1 MPIWQTRIITIKKVT
16 LSYVLL
22 YKERHKMS
30 RFSRF
35 TNNIKVLQQ
44 ELKSIKSQPLE
55 GFRIED
61 NEDNIFKWQ
70 IGVFGPPGTIYEGG
84 YFKGAKIMILVLLK
98 SLRSA

>member
-1 MPIWQTRIITIKKVT
+1 
-16 LSYVLL
+16 
-22 YKERHKMS
+22 MS
-30 RFSRF
+30 RFSRY

-61 NEDNIFKWQ
+61 NEDDIFKWN

-84 YFKGAKIMILVLLK
+84 YFKGTKNKLDFLLK
-98 SLRSA
+98 

>member
-1 MPIWQTRIITIKKVT
+1 
-16 LSYVLL
+16 
-22 YKERHKMS
+22 MS
-30 RFSRF
+30 RFSRY

-61 NEDNIFKWQ
+61 NEDDIFKWN

-84 YFKGAKIMILVLLK
+84 YFKGKKNKLKLLLISK
-98 SLRSA
+98 NKDDWSFPETIPSPHHV